1 MLPHS
6 RGSTGTGAPAGTHQP
21 VDARR
26 HERNGHLSTSDPRVT
41 SQSATDDW
49 LITHRAGNARPE
61 AGRVLQ
67 GLDEASGAPVDS
79 VGRPRTPPWRPTPGR
94 PRAGSSRASP
104 RSREPQTRPR
114 AILSVVHISPIR
126 LSWTHTESMICVRYP
141 CGASA
146 GFSLLPRGRAH
157 FNWTPYRPRASR
169 DANVDAPRRHLG
181 VFLLTHEVD
190 LGRADVG
197 VAGELPHLVH
207 RGPVPDGVVDRRL
220 A

>member
-1 MLPHS
+1 MGREVQPRTAARGRMFPHS

-157 FNWTPYRPRASR
+157 ISTGLRIRRPC
-169 DANVDAPRRHLG
+169 
-181 VFLLTHEVD
+181 
-190 LGRADVG
+190 
-197 VAGELPHLVH
+197 
-207 RGPVPDGVVDRRL
+207 VP
-220 A
+220 

>member
-1 MLPHS
+1 MGREVQPRTAARGRILPHS

-157 FNWTPYRPRASR
+157 ISTGLRISPRPTTESASASPTPLARSSCAWR
-169 DANVDAPRRHLG
+169 D
-181 VFLLTHEVD
+181 
-190 LGRADVG
+190 
-197 VAGELPHLVH
+197 H
-207 RGPVPDGVVDRRL
+207 RGG
-220 A
+220 AGQ